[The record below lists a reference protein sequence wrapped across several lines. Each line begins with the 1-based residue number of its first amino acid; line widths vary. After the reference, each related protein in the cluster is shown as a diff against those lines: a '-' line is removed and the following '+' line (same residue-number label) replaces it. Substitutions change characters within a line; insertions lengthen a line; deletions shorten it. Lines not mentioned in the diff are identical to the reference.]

1 MQRVIQRENTP
12 RPQRRKAQPP
22 PPPPHPGLLEPWA
35 KQNFEEIK
43 GEGPQYQPES
53 PPLESDI
60 VDYGWATATKKPK
73 KGKKKA
79 KLKELLPLPP
89 PPPPATNPTISQD
102 KTAGTE
108 EAQAELLAFLAQK
121 LRLLVVCLMLLSFSI
136 QLFSPY
142 L

>member
-1 MQRVIQRENTP
+1 M
-12 RPQRRKAQPP
+12 
-22 PPPPHPGLLEPWA
+22 
-35 KQNFEEIK
+35 
-43 GEGPQYQPES
+43 GEGPQDQPELS
-53 PPLESDI
+53 PESLKSNNADSRRRRNSE
-60 VDYGWATATKKPK
+60 

-79 KLKELLPLPP
+79 KPEEPPPQPP